1 MNCAGK
7 VILVTGGT
15 GSFGSVFIRHLLSKP
30 VGRIVC
36 LSRDEKKQ
44 DDLRKEI
51 EDDRLSFVIADIR
64 DEASLADIFFQ
75 LKFDLVVHCAAMKQ
89 VPACEKFPQQA
100 YLTNVVGTNN
110 IKKACLRYGVSKL
123 VLLSTDKA
131 VHPVNTMGIT
141 KALAEKVV
149 CGDDVLLQDNLEV
162 VITRYGNVLSSRG
175 SVIPMFIPLIKAEQI
190 LPVTDARMTRFLMSL
205 EESTDLVDEAITTG
219 KNGEIFVRKQ
229 PATDIISLVE
239 SLGRLC
245 GKDVEYRISGI
256 RPGEK
261 LSEQLISDEEL
272 FHLSEYDQFYK
283 INASRL
289 DQCSPTQRPQADQE
303 DSFRS
308 DTAIRLVNEELDAFL
323 MERLPNRYFH

>member
-1 MNCAGK
+1 MDYAGK

-30 VGRIVC
+30 IARIVC

-44 DDLRKEI
+44 DDLRKDI
-51 EDDRLSFVIADIR
+51 DDARLSFVIADIR
-64 DEASLADIFFQ
+64 DMSSIADVFFQ

-89 VPACEKFPQQA
+89 VPACQKFPQQA
-100 YLTNVVGTNN
+100 YLTNVVGTAN
-110 IKKACLRYGVSKL
+110 IKNACLRYGVSKL

-149 CGDDVLLQDNLEV
+149 CGDDVLLQDNLKV
-162 VITRYGNVLSSRG
+162 VVTRYGNVLSSRG

-205 EESTDLVDEAITTG
+205 EESTHLVDEAINTG

-229 PATDIISLVE
+229 PATDIISLVK

-272 FHLSEYDQFYK
+272 FHLSEYEQFYK

-289 DQCSPTQRPQADQE
+289 SQFFPTQTPRSDLE
-303 DSFRS
+303 NSFRS
-308 DTAIRLVNEELDAFL
+308 DTATRLVDEELDAFL
-323 MERLPNRYFH
+323 MTRLPDEYFY

>member
-1 MNCAGK
+1 MDFLSK

-30 VGRIVC
+30 IGHIVC

-51 EDDRLSFVIADIR
+51 DDDRLSFVIADIR
-64 DEASLADIFFQ
+64 DMASLADIFFQ
-75 LKFDLVVHCAAMKQ
+75 FKFDLVVHCAAMKQ
-89 VPACEKFPQQA
+89 VPACQKFPQQA

-110 IKKACLRYGVSKL
+110 IKNACLRYGVSKL

-131 VHPVNTMGIT
+131 VHPVNAMGIT
-141 KALAEKVV
+141 KALAEKIV
-149 CGDDVLLQDNLEV
+149 CGDDVLLQDDLEV
-162 VITRYGNVLSSRG
+162 VVTRYGNVLSSRG
-175 SVIPMFIPLIKAEQI
+175 SVIPLFIPLIKAGET
-190 LPVTDARMTRFLMSL
+190 LPITDARMTRFLMSL
-205 EESTDLVDEAITTG
+205 EESTHLVDEAISKG

-239 SLGRLC
+239 SLGRLF
-245 GKDVEYRISGI
+245 GKDVDYRISGI

-272 FHLSEYDQFYK
+272 FHLSEYERFYTV
-283 INASRL
+283 NASRL
-289 DQCSPTQRPQADQE
+289 SQFSPAQTPCLGVE
-303 DSFRS
+303 GSLRS
-308 DTAIRLVNEELDAFL
+308 DTATHLVDEELDAFL
-323 MERLPNRYFH
+323 RTRLPDHYFH